1 MANISKSQKPLKQLK
16 FFYVWFR
23 QVAEDNYK
31 ALLSFFAKFPN
42 FTRNDFYIFGESYGG
57 IYVPTLSL
65 RVVTGTA
72 KLKFKVSCL
81 KSFELSKLSRSSLC
95 VCTVGLSLLQMSD
108 LLGKGTY
115 AGVCKSVLLVFS

>member
-1 MANISKSQKPLKQLK
+1 M
-16 FFYVWFR
+16 
-23 QVAEDNYK
+23 

-65 RVVTGTA
+65 RVLTGTA

-81 KSFELSKLSRSSLC
+81 KSFELSKLSRSSLR
-95 VCTVGLSLLQMSD
+95 VYGRPFTPADVRPAR
-108 LLGKGTY
+108 KGY
-115 AGVCKSVLLVFS
+115 LCRCL